1 MTNEVENK
9 MNENVES
16 NNINETNQIVESQNN
31 KEMNETKIE
40 NEVKNENKKTAE
52 NPTKKPRRKKS
63 HAEQMLD
70 VVRRE
75 LHVVTE
81 AELNEKDYVCT
92 FSEKTHKMTTI
103 KKKSNNPTD
112 TEATTKSDEHY
123 KKAFNNLVQDLSE
136 IGFVMSFTD
145 SDRLRTFRMTYD
157 FQKIRADKK
166 KAEQSNQ
173 TEQVAVAETDNQT
186 EQIAA

>member
-9 MNENVES
+9 MNENVEN

-52 NPTKKPRRKKS
+52 NATKKPRRKKS

-92 FSEKTHKMTTI
+92 FSEKTHKMTSI
-103 KKKSNNPTD
+103 KKKSENPITSETTEKTD
-112 TEATTKSDEHY
+112 AHY
-123 KKAFNNLVQDLSE
+123 KKAFFFLIQDLTDA
-136 IGFVMSFTD
+136 GFKMSFTD
-145 SDRLRTFRMTYD
+145 SDRLRMIRQSVDM
-157 FQKIRADKK
+157 QIIRAAKK
-166 KAEQSNQ
+166 NAEPTEH
-173 TEQVAVAETDNQT
+173 TEQVAETDNQT
-186 EQIAA
+186 EQVAA